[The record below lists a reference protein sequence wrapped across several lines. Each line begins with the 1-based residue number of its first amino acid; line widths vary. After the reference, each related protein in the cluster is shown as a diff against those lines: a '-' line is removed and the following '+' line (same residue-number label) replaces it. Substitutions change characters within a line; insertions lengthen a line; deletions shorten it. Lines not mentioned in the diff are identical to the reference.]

1 MGKEIRYIT
10 NFFILIVISITILI
24 GSSLALNINQEHET
38 ARELAKVEA
47 LGSYNKDLVFRRWA
61 SKHGGVYVPITDS
74 IKPNPHL
81 NFLGEQNV
89 TTTDGK
95 KLTLINPAY
104 MTRLVFQLGAEQY
117 GQKGHITSLNPIR
130 PENKADE
137 WETKAL
143 KRFEKGETEYSS
155 IEKIDDKDYMR
166 LMQPMFVEQSCLKC
180 HSDQGYKLGD
190 IRGGI
195 SVSIPVS
202 NYENIVQAKIK
213 SLTHTHLLSYLVII
227 FFSTLGYR
235 RIIIEMKKR
244 NKAQKIILHNE
255 TILLKQNNDL
265 RIAKEKAIESDRLKT
280 VFLQNMSHEIRTP
293 MNAIMG
299 FSSLLP
305 AYFDDKKC
313 LKEYSN
319 IIMQRCDDLL
329 CIINDILDISKIE
342 SEQVTKHIEECK
354 LEDVINSITYFFTE
368 EKNRQ
373 EKDNISLNI
382 TNQDSDN
389 FTFHADYGKLN
400 QILNNLISNAI
411 KFTDEGFITIGF
423 KINEK
428 EQLEFYVSDTGIGI
442 HKKDQ
447 ELIFE
452 RFAQVEQGANRI
464 YGGTGL
470 GLSIVTG
477 LTDSLSGSIHLKSE
491 PNKGSTFTV
500 CLPQLSASTK
510 SPSQNNTKSKVNF
523 DFTNKNILIVED
535 DMPNAKYLQEV
546 FNNTSANILV
556 AHNGS
561 DAIEIAKQTNL
572 DIILMDI
579 RLPDLS
585 GYEVTQQIRKE
596 NKEVS
601 IIAQTAYASGNDRQ
615 QAYDSGCNE
624 YLSKPVKSKK
634 LLAVVNKYLTETVIS

>member
-47 LGSYNKDLVFRRWA
+47 LGSYNKDLAFRRWA

-235 RIIIEMKKR
+235 RILIEMKKR

-510 SPSQNNTKSKVNF
+510 SSSQNNTKSKVNF

-624 YLSKPVKSKK
+624 YLSKPVRSKK